1 MADYKALDVVGNK
14 WQRAVR
20 VVVDNPYNCLPSI
33 LFVEEE
39 IFNTGDTLIPRLC
52 RNLQTTFDSKSEL
65 HIEIYTKLNEL
76 YVLLREEEDN
86 KILTSYTSQEE
97 ILHK

>member
-1 MADYKALDVVGNK
+1 MADYKETTVTGSK

-20 VVVDNPYNCLPSI
+20 VVIDNPYNCLPSI

-39 IFNTGDTLIPRLC
+39 LINTGDMIIPRLC
-52 RNLQTTFDSKSEL
+52 SNLSAVFDPKNEI

-76 YVLLREEEDN
+76 YILLREERDN
-86 KILTSYTSQEE
+86 QIVIPTEE
-97 ILHK
+97 LNNG